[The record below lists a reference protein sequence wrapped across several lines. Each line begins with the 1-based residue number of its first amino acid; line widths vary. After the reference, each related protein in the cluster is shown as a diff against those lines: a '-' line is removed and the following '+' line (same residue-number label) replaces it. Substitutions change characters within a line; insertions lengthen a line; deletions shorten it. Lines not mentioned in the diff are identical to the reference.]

1 MNRLEKPWFVL
12 RLGRALS
19 WKPTDALLQDTELG
33 IVGKRLI
40 NDIEVLVRELEVL
53 MPSRRGRNPQGAD
66 YARLYEIMSRYIETS
81 EGMLSEFG
89 FRRDSDWGEQI
100 LETRGQ
106 LSRALAEDRL
116 ALVADAPLAL
126 LPLRRGVSVRG
137 LASDDPD
144 LETVPTPEAIEQA
157 VRAAKLL
164 VLLMQKGGRH
174 GLSSPARATIEELG
188 IEIDNR
194 AKRLYDEL
202 AQNPRHAAAAA
213 QLTAV
218 IKVCETLFEDNRAT
232 VMTRRLVNM
241 QRQGAPA

>member
-1 MNRLEKPWFVL
+1 LERPWFVL

-40 NDIEVLVRELEVL
+40 HDIEVIVRELDVL
-53 MPSRRGRNPQGAD
+53 MPARRGRTPQAAD
-66 YARLYEIMSRYIETS
+66 FARLYEITSRYFETS

-106 LSRALAEDRL
+106 LSRTLAEDRL
-116 ALVADAPLAL
+116 ALVAEAPLAL

-144 LETVPTPEAIEQA
+144 LETQPTPEAIEQG

-164 VLLMQKGGRH
+164 LLLAQKGGRH
-174 GLSSPARATIEELG
+174 GVSSPARATIEELG

-194 AKRLYDEL
+194 AKRVYDEL
-202 AQNPRHAAAAA
+202 ARNPTHAAAAA
-213 QLTAV
+213 QLAAI
-218 IKVCETLFEDNRAT
+218 IKVCETLFDDGRAT

-241 QRQGAPA
+241 QRQVAPV

>member
-1 MNRLEKPWFVL
+1 
-12 RLGRALS
+12 
-19 WKPTDALLQDTELG
+19 
-33 IVGKRLI
+33 
-40 NDIEVLVRELEVL
+40 

-66 YARLYEIMSRYIETS
+66 FARLYEIMSRYIENS
-81 EGMLSEFG
+81 EGMLNEFG

-106 LSRALAEDRL
+106 LSRTLAEDRL
-116 ALVADAPLAL
+116 ALVAEAPLAL

-144 LETVPTPEAIEQA
+144 LDTTPAPEAIEQA

-164 VLLMQKGGRH
+164 LLLAQKGGRH
-174 GLSSPARATIEELG
+174 GVSSPARATIEELG

-202 AQNPRHAAAAA
+202 AKSPTHGPAAA
-213 QLTAV
+213 QLAAI
-218 IKVCETLFEDNRAT
+218 IKVCETLFEDDRAN

-241 QRQGAPA
+241 QRATVPV